1 MLYRCPKT
9 GMKVQAWFADA
20 PADDSHTYVSLR
32 CPACARLHIVNR
44 SGRTLGNDIGRP
56 LARSLP
62 RTPGKALLG
71 CSGRGILPPR
81 PLGADHNARES
92 CKVLMLSHPRH
103 FLLWG
108 FETGQR
114 SLAPLRRG
122 SLCAAE
128 EAPAKGLTHRGL
140 PASQIRRARLDEHG
154 QAESFEASGGP
165 RPKLRFSRPRKN
177 ILVEEAQHPVVVRQ

>member
-1 MLYRCPKT
+1 MP
-9 GMKVQAWFADA
+9 

-140 PASQIRRARLDEHG
+140 PA
-154 QAESFEASGGP
+154 
-165 RPKLRFSRPRKN
+165 
-177 ILVEEAQHPVVVRQ
+177 